1 MSEWNEWDTKLTNEN
16 ELNEKNTNGTKM
28 ILHKELSYQI
38 IGAVYNT
45 RKIYGP
51 GQKEIVYQRGLAE
64 ELKESNIPL

>member
-1 MSEWNEWDTKLTNEN
+1 
-16 ELNEKNTNGTKM
+16 M